1 MEKVLRTF
9 GKLLMT
15 NAEWLAMKMNWA
27 LYVIT
32 DPKLSRGRSHLEVAR
47 AAIRGGAT
55 VIQLRD
61 KEATTRELVETG
73 QRLRALTREM
83 DVTFIVNDRVDVALA
98 VEADGVHLGVDD
110 MPVPIARRL
119 MGPEA
124 IIGFSPETVEQAR
137 QAEADGADYLGV
149 GAVFGTGTKPDA
161 GPPIGLEGL
170 REMVQ
175 AVSIPVVAIGG
186 ITADNAARCIRAG
199 AAGVAVISAVIVAE
213 DIEAAARRLRE
224 RIEEAR
230 RG

>member
-1 MEKVLRTF
+1 MDWTLYMVTDS
-9 GKLLMT
+9 KL
-15 NAEWLAMKMNWA
+15 A
-27 LYVIT
+27 
-32 DPKLSRGRSHLEVAR
+32 RGRSHLEVAQ

-61 KEATTRELVETG
+61 KEATTRQLVETG
-73 QRLRALTREM
+73 RLLRDLTREKG
-83 DVTFIVNDRVDVALA
+83 VTFIVNDRVDVALA

-110 MPVPIARRL
+110 MPVSIARRL

-137 QAEADGADYLGV
+137 QAEAEGADYLGV

-161 GPPIGLEGL
+161 GPPIGVEGL

-186 ITADNAARCIRAG
+186 VTADNAASCIRAG
-199 AAGVAVISAVIVAE
+199 AAGVAVVSAVVAAE
-213 DIEAAARRLRE
+213 DVEAAARQLRE
-224 RIEEAR
+224 QIEKAK

>member
-1 MEKVLRTF
+1 MDWT
-9 GKLLMT
+9 
-15 NAEWLAMKMNWA
+15 

-32 DPKLSRGRSHLEVAR
+32 DSKLSGGRSHLEVAQ

-55 VIQLRD
+55 VVQLRD
-61 KEATTRELVETG
+61 KEATTRQLVETG
-73 QRLRALTREM
+73 RVLRDLTRERG
-83 DVTFIVNDRVDVALA
+83 VTFIVNDRVDVALA

-119 MGPEA
+119 MGPGA

-137 QAEADGADYLGV
+137 QAEAEGADYLGV

-161 GPPIGLEGL
+161 GPPIGVEGL
-170 REMVQ
+170 RAMVR

-186 ITADNAARCIRAG
+186 ITADNAAQCIRAG
-199 AAGVAVISAVIVAE
+199 AAGVAVISAVVAAE
-213 DIEAAARRLRE
+213 DVEAAARRLRE
-224 RIEEAR
+224 QLEKAK